1 MKKKILSLCLA
12 AVLALTAVGGT
23 LAYFTDTDEV
33 NNVMT
38 MGNLDIVLDE
48 AKVTK
53 DDGEDT
59 WTDNKE
65 DRVDGNNYGQ
75 VYPGAVLPKDPTIHN
90 EGNHDAYVWATVNV
104 SNWMNICAEL
114 SMECDIDSLN
124 KLIGDTLGEGWEV
137 IAVENGDTF
146 TIGQFDAK
154 FVLKYAARLAAGA
167 DTTAMFTTITVPT
180 EFESGKDYLFGKI
193 DVVAYAIQAEGFAD
207 WDAAYA
213 AYYAE

>member
-1 MKKKILSLCLA
+1 MKKKILSLCLVA
-12 AVLALTAVGGT
+12 ALALTAIGGT

-38 MGNLDIVLDE
+38 MGDLDILLDE

-53 DDGEDT
+53 DTEDDI
-59 WTDNKE
+59 WTAGKE
-65 DRVDGNNYGQ
+65 RVDGNDYGQ

-90 EGNHDAYVWATVNV
+90 EGEHDAYVWATVNV

-114 SMECDIDSLN
+114 NIDCDIASLN
-124 KLIGDTLGEGWEV
+124 KLIGNTLGEGWEV

-154 FVLKYAARLAAGA
+154 FVLKYEARLAAGD
-167 DTTAMFTTITVPT
+167 DTTAMFKEITVPV

-207 WDAAYA
+207 WDAAYV